1 MRVVWILR
9 EVYIKMRQDLRETG
23 RSKRRFETSLTKNG
37 RSLELNDVYFK
48 MREVWDKL
56 RGVREFKRSLRKTGR
71 SLEKLK
77 EVRENLIDE

>member
-9 EVYIKMRQDLRETG
+9 EVYIKMRQDLRKTG

-48 MREVWDKL
+48 MREV
-56 RGVREFKRSLRKTGR
+56 
-71 SLEKLK
+71 
-77 EVRENLIDE
+77 